1 MRLFLLLLSV
11 LLLSVPLQ
19 AQEAADFF
27 RQNCVSCHTIG
38 GGRLTGPD
46 LKDVTEQKD
55 REWLLNFI
63 VNPRA
68 VIDRGDPYA
77 RQLVEEARGVVMP
90 TISGM
95 TPEQAAALL
104 DLIQRESKLPESQ
117 FKGLQI
123 TDRPFTQTEIELG
136 RQFFVGDRRLANG
149 TPPCISCH
157 TMKGLGGLSGGRLGP
172 DLTRVF
178 ERLQGRQSLGAWLMA
193 PATATMQPL
202 LRKYPLRQDELLP
215 LIAYF
220 EHSAQ
225 QGGQDD
231 SVALLNFFFLALG
244 GAVIALVSFDAIWKW
259 RFQAVRARLVQGDG
273 PRGET

>member
-1 MRLFLLLLSV
+1 MLV
-11 LLLSVPLQ
+11 LLGAAAVLMVATSLR

-46 LKDVTEQKD
+46 LKDVTERKD
-55 REWLLNFI
+55 REWLVNFI
-63 VNPRA
+63 LNPRA

-77 RQLVEEARGVVMP
+77 QQLFEEARGVVMP
-90 TISGM
+90 VIAGM
-95 TPEQAAALL
+95 TPERAAALL
-104 DLIQRESKLPESQ
+104 DLIEQESKLPESQ

-123 TDRPFTQTEIELG
+123 TDRPFTPEEIAIG
-136 RQFFVGDRRLANG
+136 RQLFVGDRRLAAG
-149 TPPCISCH
+149 APPCLSCH

-202 LRKYPLRQDELLP
+202 LRQHPLQQDELLP

-220 EHSAQ
+220 EDSAQ

-244 GAVIALVSFDAIWKW
+244 GTVFALVCFDAIWRK
-259 RFQAVRARLVQGDG
+259 RYRAVRARLVGG
-273 PRGET
+273 NRWRGEG